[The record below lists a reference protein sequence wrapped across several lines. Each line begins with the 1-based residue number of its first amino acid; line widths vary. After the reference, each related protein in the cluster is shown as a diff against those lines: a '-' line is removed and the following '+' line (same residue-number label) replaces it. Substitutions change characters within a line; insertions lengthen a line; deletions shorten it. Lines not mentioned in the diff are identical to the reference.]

1 MLYWLHRQSIARL
14 RAGYVRSATA
24 DMPRLEGI
32 LERITFHS
40 EQDGYTVARV
50 QPHDKGY
57 LITIVG
63 KLLGVQVGE
72 SLELDGR
79 WVDHPEHGRQ
89 FEVERYRTVLPAT
102 VEGIRRYLGSG
113 LIKGV
118 GPVMAK
124 RIAETFG
131 ASTLHV
137 IDNEPLRLRE
147 VPGLG
152 PKRVE
157 RIMRAWEEQ
166 QQIKAIMLFLQELAI
181 APGLAVRIYKQYGE
195 QSLSIVQATPYRL
208 ADEVYGI
215 GFLTADKIAQALGIP
230 HDSPQRIGAGLRY
243 ALSQATEDGHCF
255 LPWDDLVTRGVALLG
270 VEPAPIAATLEAI
283 AITREVHVESW
294 DGQRQVYLQPF
305 YRAERG
311 VVERIYDLLQTP
323 SQIAPFF
330 RNANW
335 PRVFEFLSDRRG
347 ITLTEQQ
354 REAVQMALTNK
365 VSVLTGGPG
374 TGKCVQGDTLVAT
387 DCGFIPIAELM
398 PEAMTPDTTLPI
410 SIGVHTRDGVKRAT
424 HFYYG
429 GKQQTLRIVTS
440 EMYSIEGTPNH
451 RIIVATARGP
461 EWQRLDQLQAGD
473 FVAMFRATPQ
483 YEFVFDTFAYFLGLF
498 VGDGSRHGAGE
509 KITGVV
515 ITTAVTEIWKFLE
528 EDMPKMNFTVS
539 YRQSK
544 GKTRYYRI
552 GRLRKHGRGGVVAVM
567 REWGCK
573 LVTCKEKSVPSKI
586 LQGTLSQKR
595 SFLIGLY
602 DSDGTVDKR
611 DGSIELGLSNL
622 SLLKTVQI
630 MLLEFGIISVLKA
643 KPQTNSWRLST
654 RGDDARLFYE
664 RIGFRIRHKQE
675 RSSCLS
681 SVSNTNLDVVPCLDS
696 GLLRSYIA
704 QTGKHDRRW
713 WWKWKREA
721 KGERKPHRD
730 RVIALLNT
738 YNTGSKE
745 ECIIREL
752 CNPNIYW
759 ARVASVE
766 QSEAE
771 VYDLHVP
778 DGHEFIANGLI
789 NHNTTTLRTI
799 IMALQQRDA
808 KFLLASPTGRAAKR
822 LSEATGAEAMTIHRL
837 LEFSPIGGPHFQRN
851 PEKPLDA
858 TMVVVDEV
866 SMLDLLLANSL
877 LKAIPPQAHVLFVG
891 DADQLPSVGPGR
903 VLRDIL
909 DSMAVPS
916 IHLDTIF
923 RQAEGS
929 GIVTN
934 AHRINA
940 GEQPLFANPRY
951 GHADRPD
958 DFFFF
963 PRPEPD
969 ACAELTVELVAQRIP
984 KRFGIDARR
993 DIQVLTPTHRGPAG
1007 VANLNLLLQAA
1018 LNPAAPDRAEQ
1029 RFGATVFRIGDR
1041 VLQLRNNYDLEVYN
1055 GDIGEVVAIDPI
1067 DQLLTVRYDAT
1078 RDVAYDFGLLDELTL
1093 AYAISVH
1100 KAQGA
1105 EYPCVV
1111 IPLLTQHYML
1121 LQRNLLYTAV
1131 TRAKRLVVLLGD
1143 RRAIAIAVKNNRVAE
1158 RYTGLARRLKSG

>member
-1 MLYWLHRQSIARL
+1 MTYCVSA
-14 RAGYVRSATA
+14 VRFGNTQYANYA
-24 DMPRLEGI
+24 MPRLEAI

-40 EQDGYTVARV
+40 EHDGYTVARV

-57 LITIVG
+57 LVTVVG

-131 ASTLHV
+131 AHTLHV
-137 IDNEPLRLRE
+137 IDHEPLRLRE

-195 QSLSIVQATPYRL
+195 QALSVVQATPYRL

-243 ALSQATEDGHCF
+243 TLSQATEDGHCF
-255 LPWDDLVTRGVALLG
+255 LPWDELVTRGAAMLG

-283 AITREVHVESW
+283 AITREVHVEEW

-311 VVERIYDLLQTP
+311 VAERIYDLLHTP

-330 RNANW
+330 RSANW

-354 REAVQMALTNK
+354 REAVRMALTNK

-374 TGKCVQGDTLVAT
+374 TGK
-387 DCGFIPIAELM
+387 
-398 PEAMTPDTTLPI
+398 TT
-410 SIGVHTRDGVKRAT
+410 G
-424 HFYYG
+424 
-429 GKQQTLRIVTS
+429 
-440 EMYSIEGTPNH
+440 
-451 RIIVATARGP
+451 
-461 EWQRLDQLQAGD
+461 
-473 FVAMFRATPQ
+473 
-483 YEFVFDTFAYFLGLF
+483 
-498 VGDGSRHGAGE
+498 
-509 KITGVV
+509 
-515 ITTAVTEIWKFLE
+515 
-528 EDMPKMNFTVS
+528 
-539 YRQSK
+539 
-544 GKTRYYRI
+544 
-552 GRLRKHGRGGVVAVM
+552 
-567 REWGCK
+567 
-573 LVTCKEKSVPSKI
+573 
-586 LQGTLSQKR
+586 
-595 SFLIGLY
+595 
-602 DSDGTVDKR
+602 
-611 DGSIELGLSNL
+611 
-622 SLLKTVQI
+622 
-630 MLLEFGIISVLKA
+630 
-643 KPQTNSWRLST
+643 
-654 RGDDARLFYE
+654 
-664 RIGFRIRHKQE
+664 
-675 RSSCLS
+675 
-681 SVSNTNLDVVPCLDS
+681 
-696 GLLRSYIA
+696 
-704 QTGKHDRRW
+704 
-713 WWKWKREA
+713 
-721 KGERKPHRD
+721 
-730 RVIALLNT
+730 
-738 YNTGSKE
+738 
-745 ECIIREL
+745 
-752 CNPNIYW
+752 
-759 ARVASVE
+759 
-766 QSEAE
+766 
-771 VYDLHVP
+771 
-778 DGHEFIANGLI
+778 
-789 NHNTTTLRTI
+789 LRTI
-799 IMALQQRDA
+799 IQALQQRGA
-808 KFLLASPTGRAAKR
+808 PFLLASPTGRAAKR

-837 LEFSPIGGPHFQRN
+837 LEYSPVGGPHFQRN
-851 PEKPLDA
+851 PENPLDA
-858 TMVVVDEV
+858 SMVIVDEV
-866 SMLDLLLANSL
+866 SMLDLLLANNL
-877 LKAIPPQAHVLFVG
+877 LKAIPPHAHVLLVG
-891 DADQLPSVGPGR
+891 DSDQLPSVGPGR

-951 GHADRPD
+951 GQTERPD

-969 ACAELTVELVAQRIP
+969 ACAELAVELVAQRIP
-984 KRFGIDARR
+984 KRFGLDSRR

-1007 VANLNLLLQAA
+1007 VANLNMMLQAA
-1018 LNPAAPDRAEQ
+1018 LNPAAPERTEQ

-1111 IPLLTQHYML
+1111 IPLLVQHYTL

-1131 TRAKRLVVLLGD
+1131 TRARRLVVLLGD